1 MLTFNPYHIGALGGL
16 CQCQMHLRRP
26 AEALDTLRRAAK
38 VQPYNT
44 GLRAAIQDLMA
55 EVEVAGQR

>member
-1 MLTFNPYHIGALGGL
+1 M
-16 CQCQMHLRRP
+16 RR
-26 AEALDTLRRAAK
+26 RREL
-38 VQPYNT
+38 QPYNT